1 MGFRDGGDSGEGVRA
16 GVKGEKR
23 ERGKEGKGEK
33 SAETRDATVRK
44 GEGDERGK
52 NRDAPDWHEGLRLL
66 ACASATWRGSA
77 RH

>member
-16 GVKGEKR
+16 GVKGEK
-23 ERGKEGKGEK
+23 EGKGGK
-33 SAETRDATVRK
+33 SAETRDATEKK

>member
-1 MGFRDGGDSGEGVRA
+1 MGFHDGGDSGEGGRA
-16 GVKGEKR
+16 GVKGTGGEE
-23 ERGKEGKGEK
+23 ERGNSGHDEERTGK
-33 SAETRDATVRK
+33 
-44 GEGDERGK
+44 GDERGK

>member
-1 MGFRDGGDSGEGVRA
+1 MGFRDGGDSGEGGRA
-16 GVKGEKR
+16 GVKGAKGERGGRARKPGTRRRGR
-23 ERGKEGKGEK
+23 ER
-33 SAETRDATVRK
+33 
-44 GEGDERGK
+44 GDERGK

>member
-1 MGFRDGGDSGEGVRA
+1 MGFRDGGDSGEDGRV
-16 GVKGEKR
+16 GVKGER
-23 ERGKEGKGEK
+23 
-33 SAETRDATVRK
+33 SAETRRRD
-44 GEGDERGK
+44 GEDEDGGKRGRGERGK

>member
-1 MGFRDGGDSGEGVRA
+1 MGFRDGDDSGEGGRA
-16 GVKGEKR
+16 GVKGTGRGGGE
-23 ERGKEGKGEK
+23 ERGNPGRDGGYEGM
-33 SAETRDATVRK
+33 V
-44 GEGDERGK
+44 ERGK

>member
-1 MGFRDGGDSGEGVRA
+1 MGFRDGGDSGEGGRA
-16 GVKGEKR
+16 GVKG
-23 ERGKEGKGEK
+23 GK
-33 SAETRDATVRK
+33 SAETRAKSD
-44 GEGDERGK
+44 GENGREGGNERGK

>member
-1 MGFRDGGDSGEGVRA
+1 MGFRDGDDSGEGGRA
-16 GVKGEKR
+16 GVKGT
-23 ERGKEGKGEK
+23 GEGRK
-33 SAETRDATVRK
+33 SAETRDATEDTRGMV
-44 GEGDERGK
+44 ERGK